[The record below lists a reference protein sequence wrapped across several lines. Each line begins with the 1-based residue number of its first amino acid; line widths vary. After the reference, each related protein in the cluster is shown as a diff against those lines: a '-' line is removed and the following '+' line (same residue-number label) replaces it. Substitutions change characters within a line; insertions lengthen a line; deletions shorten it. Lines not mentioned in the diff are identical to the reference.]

1 LIVFG
6 ISFGT
11 AFFSAPR
18 FIEKLRENGFVVKD
32 MYKVDQPSVPT
43 MGGLIILSG
52 VLASLIVAQLLLRNP
67 ADEILIFYF
76 IVFTYGIFGLI
87 DDLIDVGR
95 RLKIFL
101 PFFLALPIALL
112 NIDTSLWIV
121 FTQIELGI
129 FYTLI
134 IAPVYVM
141 VVSNLINM
149 HSGYNGLAPGL
160 STLLLLAVGIGG
172 YIQLAPGLST
182 LLLLA
187 VGIGGYIQNGVE
199 SLLFVLPILGAS
211 IAFLFYNKYPS
222 SVFDGNSGSLMLGAS
237 LGGLIVLNNLEI
249 FGVVIL
255 VPHIVNFL
263 MYVTL
268 KLKRMKEVKFGSIR
282 EDGTL
287 NVPHPVCL
295 KWTLPYYFRLTEQQ
309 STTAML
315 VLTFLFGLMGIAIV
329 F

>member
-1 LIVFG
+1 MIALKLLIVFG

-32 MYKVDQPSVPT
+32 MYKADQPSVPT

-52 VLASLIVAQLLLRNP
+52 VLASLIVAQLLFSNP

-121 FTQIELGI
+121 FTQIELGL
-129 FYTLI
+129 FYTFI

-141 VVSNLINM
+141 VVANLINM

-160 STLLLLAVGIGG
+160 STLLLLTVGIGG
-172 YIQLAPGLST
+172 Y
-182 LLLLA
+182 
-187 VGIGGYIQNGVE
+187 VQNGAG

-211 IAFLFYNKYPS
+211 MAFLVYNKYPS
-222 SVFDGNSGSLMLGAS
+222 RVFDGNSGSLMLGAS

-255 VPHIVNFL
+255 VPHIINFL

-287 NVPHPVCL
+287 KVPHPVCL
-295 KWTLPYYFRLTEQQ
+295 KWTLPYYFRLTEQN
-309 STTAML
+309 STNLMII
-315 VLTFLFGLMGIAIV
+315 LTLLFCLMGISVV

>member
-1 LIVFG
+1 MIAIKLLIVFG

-172 YIQLAPGLST
+172 YIQ
-182 LLLLA
+182 
-187 VGIGGYIQNGVE
+187 NGVE

-222 SVFDGNSGSLMLGAS
+222 SVFDGNSGSLMLGAY
-237 LGGLIVLNNLEI
+237 LGL
-249 FGVVIL
+249 
-255 VPHIVNFL
+255 
-263 MYVTL
+263 
-268 KLKRMKEVKFGSIR
+268 
-282 EDGTL
+282 
-287 NVPHPVCL
+287 
-295 KWTLPYYFRLTEQQ
+295 
-309 STTAML
+309 
-315 VLTFLFGLMGIAIV
+315 
-329 F
+329 